1 LVYLIHFDY
10 LKSTFNIDSFDQ
22 LNSAID
28 QLPPSLLEYHIESL
42 LSYADEAL
50 SFNRNSIEHSVYI
63 EKYQIYFD
71 YEQQCFL
78 EKNARYDEYET
89 GSLF

>member
-1 LVYLIHFDY
+1 MVYLIPFDY
-10 LKSTFNIDSFDQ
+10 LKSTFNIECFDQ
-22 LNSAID
+22 LNSAVD
-28 QLPPSLLEYHIESL
+28 HLPPSLIEYHIESL
-42 LSYADEAL
+42 LTYADEAI
-50 SFNRNSIEHSVYI
+50 SFNRNSIEHSVYV

-78 EKNARYDEYET
+78 EKNTSYNEYEI